1 MPDYRLKAMINGIR
15 LKVCG
20 LTSLVDAELAD
31 RAGADYLGFVLYAKS
46 PRHVTPARF
55 RAMVARLPDRRKV
68 AVMVEPSAAE
78 LAEVAAAGFDFVQI
92 HFPNDL
98 APGTVAAW
106 AGVIGRQRL
115 WLAPRLPPAAT
126 LPPALLPLADTFLFD
141 AFHAGKFGGSGQTAD
156 WTKFRQHRELYPEK
170 TWILAGGLNPD
181 NISVALKATGARL
194 VDVNSGIEASPGV
207 KDPEKVA
214 AFVARL
220 AEIRSR

>member
-1 MPDYRLKAMINGIR
+1 MPDYRLRAMINGIR

-46 PRHVTPARF
+46 PRHVTLARF
-55 RAMVARLPDRRKV
+55 RAMAARLPDRRKV

-78 LAEVAAAGFDFVQI
+78 LAEAAGFDFVQI
-92 HFPNDL
+92 HFSHDL
-98 APGTVAAW
+98 PPATVAAW
-106 AGVIGRQRL
+106 AGVVGRQRL

-126 LPPALLPLADTFLFD
+126 LPPALLPLAETFLFD
-141 AFHAGKFGGSGQTAD
+141 AFHAEKFGGSGQTAD
-156 WTKFRQHRELYPEK
+156 WTKFRQHREAHPEK

-181 NISVALKATGARL
+181 NVSVALKATGARL
-194 VDVNSGIEASPGV
+194 VDVNSGIEVSPGV
-207 KDPEKVA
+207 KDPVKVA

-220 AEIRSR
+220 AENRI

>member
-1 MPDYRLKAMINGIR
+1 MINGIR

-55 RAMVARLPDRRKV
+55 RAMAARLPDRRKV

-78 LAEVAAAGFDFVQI
+78 LAAAAGFDFVQI
-92 HFPNDL
+92 HFPHDL
-98 APGTVAAW
+98 PPGTVAAW
-106 AGVIGRQRL
+106 AGVVGRQRL
-115 WLAPRLPPAAT
+115 WLAPKLPPAVN
-126 LPPALLPLADTFLFD
+126 LPPALLPLAETFLFD
-141 AFHAGKFGGSGQTAD
+141 AFHAEKFGGSGQTAD
-156 WTKFRQHRELYPEK
+156 WTKFRQHLELYPEK

-207 KDPEKVA
+207 KDPAKIA
-214 AFVARL
+214 AFAAQL
-220 AEIRSR
+220 AESRPH

>member
-1 MPDYRLKAMINGIR
+1 MINGIR

-46 PRHVTPARF
+46 LRHVTPARF
-55 RAMVARLPDRRKV
+55 RAMAARLPDRRKV

-78 LAEVAAAGFDFVQI
+78 LAAAAGFDFVQI
-92 HFPNDL
+92 HFPHDL
-98 APGTVAAW
+98 PPGTVAAW
-106 AGVIGRQRL
+106 AGVVGRQRL
-115 WLAPRLPPAAT
+115 WLAPKLPPAVN
-126 LPPALLPLADTFLFD
+126 LPPALLPLAETFLFD
-141 AFHAGKFGGSGQTAD
+141 AFHAEKFGGSGQTAD
-156 WTKFRQHRELYPEK
+156 WTKFRQHLELYPEK

-207 KDPEKVA
+207 KDPAKIA
-214 AFVARL
+214 AFAAQL
-220 AEIRSR
+220 AESRPH

>member
-1 MPDYRLKAMINGIR
+1 MINGIR

-55 RAMVARLPDRRKV
+55 RAMAARLPDRRKV

-78 LAEVAAAGFDFVQI
+78 LATAAAAGFDFVQI
-92 HFPNDL
+92 HFPHDL
-98 APGTVAAW
+98 PPGTVAAW
-106 AGVIGRQRL
+106 AGVVGRQRL

-141 AFHAGKFGGSGQTAD
+141 AFHAEKFGGSGQTAD
-156 WTKFRQHRELYPEK
+156 WTKFRQQRELHPEK

-207 KDPEKVA
+207 KDPAKVA

>member
-1 MPDYRLKAMINGIR
+1 MINGIR

-55 RAMVARLPDRRKV
+55 RAMAARLPDRRKV

-78 LAEVAAAGFDFVQI
+78 LATAAGFDFVQI
-92 HFPNDL
+92 HFPHDL
-98 APGTVAAW
+98 PPGTVAAW
-106 AGVIGRQRL
+106 AGVVGRQRL

-141 AFHAGKFGGSGQTAD
+141 AFHAEKFGGSGQTAD
-156 WTKFRQHRELYPEK
+156 WTKFRQQRELHPEK

-207 KDPEKVA
+207 KDPAKVA

>member
-1 MPDYRLKAMINGIR
+1 MINGIR

-55 RAMVARLPDRRKV
+55 RAMAARLPDRRKV

-78 LAEVAAAGFDFVQI
+78 LATAAGFDFVQI
-92 HFPNDL
+92 HFPHDL
-98 APGTVAAW
+98 PPDTVAAW
-106 AGVIGRQRL
+106 AGVVGRQRL

-141 AFHAGKFGGSGQTAD
+141 AFHAEKFGGSGQTAD
-156 WTKFRQHRELYPEK
+156 WTKFRQQRELHPEK

-207 KDPEKVA
+207 KDPAKVA